1 LIAVIAEKPSVARDL
16 AAVLGAQ
23 RRRDAVIEG
32 GGYLVSWAIGH
43 LVGLCEPHEMD
54 ASWKPWRLER
64 LPMLPAE
71 WPLKALDETREHFD
85 ALAKLLN
92 ASDVEKV
99 VCATDA
105 GREGELIFRYIYRLA
120 GCRKPVDRLW
130 ISSLTPKAIRDGF
143 ASLRPWRDFDRLAD
157 AAEGRSRADW
167 LVGMNLSRLYTVRF
181 GPDLMSVGRVQT
193 PTLAMLVER
202 ERAIER
208 FVPEKYCE
216 VVATF
221 GAGADAYPGTWFD
234 PARAKHAPAAGGEG
248 SEARLAQRLPPDGAL
263 AEAIR
268 ARCQGASGVIA
279 SLSGADRSAPP
290 PLLYDLTEL
299 QRHANR
305 LFGLTAKATL
315 EVAQALY
322 EKHKLLSYPRTDSR
336 HLSTAIAPE
345 AAQVARALSAR
356 YGDRVAPGT
365 GERPLGRRFVDD
377 ARVHDHHAIIP
388 TPVSREGK
396 VLSVDEERLYDLVC
410 RRLLMAWGA
419 DHKTRVTQVVTEVA
433 TPSGGEAPPIV
444 DRFRSSGTVVTQLG
458 WKALDLEP
466 GRPADRARGPD
477 AERALPPGLA
487 EGQRRQAERVEVLHK
502 ETEPPRRFTDA
513 TLLTAMESAGRSL
526 DSRELEE
533 AMRERG
539 LGTPA
544 TRAAILETLL
554 ARGYAERRG
563 KSLWA
568 TARGAELIDRV
579 HEAVKSPHL
588 TGEWELA
595 LKRLERG
602 EGTLAQFMRR
612 IEQFVIDLV
621 GEVKS
626 LAPASS
632 SLPAP
637 RAGLTS
643 LPPSAVEARPGQ
655 APSAAPPASPTAP
668 RAGLTSLPP
677 PAVEARPGQAP
688 SAPPPAPPVQA
699 FARAAPAPAPAPA
712 DSHASGPIAA
722 DGPGL
727 ARVLRERFGFDVF
740 RPHQEEVVTAVA
752 SGENALLVMP
762 TGSGKSLCYQLPGIA
777 RGGTTLVISPLIA
790 LMEDQTAK
798 LKAMGF
804 RAERVHSG
812 RSREESRAACRA
824 YLDGNLD
831 FLTIAPERLSVPGFP
846 EMLARRRPALV
857 AVDEAHCISH
867 WGHDF
872 RPDYRLLGER
882 LPLLMPA
889 PVLALTATATVRV
902 QDDILAQL
910 GIPKARR
917 FIRGFRRDNL
927 AVEATERPRGERL
940 AEVVAALAQPGRT
953 PAIVYVPTRK
963 LAEEVAG
970 TLTEGH
976 RAAAYHAGLDPS
988 ARGRTQEAFLKGELE
1003 VIVATIAFGMGIDKP
1018 DVRTVI
1024 HMALPGT
1031 LEGYYQEIGRAGR
1044 DGLPA
1049 RALLLYSFGDRKVH
1063 ESFLERDYPDISVL
1077 EKLRGAVGPAG
1088 LDRAA
1093 LLSRCGLEPE
1103 RAEAALDKLW
1113 IHGGVA
1119 VDGEDCV
1126 RPGRDGW
1133 QASYQAIRAYRQAQ
1147 LNEMFEFA
1155 ESAGCR
1161 MVRLIRHFGDTR
1173 DHRACNQCDHCKPE
1187 ACTGRSFRAPDRA
1200 EESLARRIVEE
1211 LERFDNVSTGTVYR
1225 ALFPGDDGQRR
1236 HFERMLQALVRAGAV
1251 ALAEDSFEKEGR
1263 TIRFRRVSLQPG
1275 ARPALASD
1283 RFLVEGAAEAG
1294 SGRNGAAPQG
1304 GPRIRKKSAKGNG
1317 ALSEEARGAGADP
1330 STVMRLKEWRRTQA
1344 KQRGVPAFR
1353 ILTDRALLAIAAER
1367 PSTLAELLQVRGLG
1381 PKLVERHGAAILAAL
1396 A

>member
-23 RRRDAVIEG
+23 RRRDAAIEG

-71 WPLKALDETREHFD
+71 WPLKALGETREHFD

-193 PTLAMLVER
+193 PTLAMIVER

-234 PARAKHAPAAGGEG
+234 PARAKQATAAAGEG

-268 ARCQGASGVIA
+268 ARCQGAPGIIT
-279 SLSGADRSAPP
+279 SLSGVDRSVPP

-336 HLSTAIAPE
+336 HLSTAVAPE
-345 AAQVARALSAR
+345 AAQVARALSPR
-356 YGDRVAPGT
+356 YGDRAAPGT

-396 VLSVDEERLYDLVC
+396 VLSADEERLYDLVC

-433 TPSGGEAPPIV
+433 THSHGEAPPIV

-458 WKALDLEP
+458 WKALDLEL
-466 GRPADRARGPD
+466 GQPADRPRGPD

-487 EGQRRQAERVEVLHK
+487 EGQRRQAEKVEVLHK
-502 ETEPPRRFTDA
+502 ETEPPRRLTDA

-533 AMRERG
+533 AMREHG

-568 TARGAELIDRV
+568 TPRGAELIDRV
-579 HEAVKSPHL
+579 HEAVKSPQL

-621 GEVKS
+621 GEAKS
-626 LAPASS
+626 SAPASAPHPA
-632 SLPAP
+632 LPAGP
-637 RAGLTS
+637 TPQ
-643 LPPSAVEARPGQ
+643 PPPAVQARPGQ
-655 APSAAPPASPTAP
+655 APSTA
-668 RAGLTSLPP
+668 
-677 PAVEARPGQAP
+677 
-688 SAPPPAPPVQA
+688 PPAPPPPA
-699 FARAAPAPAPAPA
+699 LARSAPAPVPAPA
-712 DSHASGPIAA
+712 DSRASGPIAA

-727 ARVLRERFGFDVF
+727 ARLLRERFGFGAF

-777 RGGTTLVISPLIA
+777 RGGTALVISPLIA
-790 LMEDQTAK
+790 LMEDQTSK

-812 RSREESRAACRA
+812 RPREESRAACRA

-940 AEVVAALAQPGRT
+940 ADVVAALAQPGRT

-970 TLTEGH
+970 TLAEGH

-1063 ESFLERDYPDISVL
+1063 ESFLERDYPEVSVL
-1077 EKLRGAVGPAG
+1077 EKLRAAVGTG
-1088 LDRAA
+1088 GMERAA
-1093 LLSRCGLEPE
+1093 LLSRCGMEPE

-1126 RPGRDGW
+1126 RLGRDGGW
-1133 QASYQAIRAYRQAQ
+1133 QASYLAIRAYRQAQ

-1155 ESAGCR
+1155 ESADCR

-1173 DHRACNQCDHCKPE
+1173 DRHACGQCDHCKPE
-1187 ACTGRSFRAPDRA
+1187 ACAGRSFRAPDRA

-1211 LERFDNVSTGTVYR
+1211 LERFGNVSTGTVYR

-1236 HFERMLQALVRAGAV
+1236 HFERVMQALVRAGAV
-1251 ALAEDSFEKEGR
+1251 VLAEDSFEKEGR
-1263 TIRFRRVSLQPG
+1263 TIRFRRASLLPG
-1275 ARPALASD
+1275 ARTALASN
-1283 RFLVEGAAEAG
+1283 RFLVEGSAEAG
-1294 SGRNGAAPQG
+1294 SAKSGGAPQG
-1304 GPRIRKKSAKGNG
+1304 GPKIRKKSVKASG

-1330 STVMRLKEWRRTQA
+1330 ATVMRLKEWRRTQA
-1344 KQRGVPAFR
+1344 KQRGIPAFR

-1367 PSTLAELLQVRGLG
+1367 PRTLAELLQVRGLG